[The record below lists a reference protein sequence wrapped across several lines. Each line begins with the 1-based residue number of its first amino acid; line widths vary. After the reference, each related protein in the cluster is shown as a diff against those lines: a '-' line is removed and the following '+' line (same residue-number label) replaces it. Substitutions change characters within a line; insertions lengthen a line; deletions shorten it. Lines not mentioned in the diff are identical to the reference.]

1 MNTGDTER
9 RAGDHTAPFSSKG
22 LPFLRLLV
30 FYVALIGVGVYLAY
44 AFPVVR
50 DAWAN
55 PQIGAPGADPSNP
68 FAPTENPTLSGS
80 YWERSVSTALIA
92 LGALAVSLP
101 VAWVYTYTRR
111 LRFDPSLVQSVVILP
126 IVVAGIVAVVQH
138 SIALA
143 FSLAGIVAAVRFRNT
158 LKDPKDAV
166 YIFLALGIGIAAG
179 VRALDI
185 ALVLSLLFNFAVLVL
200 WRFNLGSIY
209 SHRTGTDLLSVGDE
223 ELLIAQTARQ
233 RSALRWRLTRELNGM
248 KADGILLV
256 HTQEPEAA
264 ARALEMAASQM
275 ADEWKI
281 VDNLR
286 RRGNVATVA
295 ALLKFDKKK
304 GDALELLSDLEE
316 RWSSEI
322 EAAEYIPLPAQ
333 EETSNEKRVT
343 KNEQRETTK
352 PPGTE

>member
-1 MNTGDTER
+1 VNPSISAGSGVDPNNPLAAGRNPILENT
-9 RAGDHTAPFSSKG
+9 
-22 LPFLRLLV
+22 V
-30 FYVALIGVGVYLAY
+30 
-44 AFPVVR
+44 
-50 DAWAN
+50 WA
-55 PQIGAPGADPSNP
+55 
-68 FAPTENPTLSGS
+68 
-80 YWERSVSTALIA
+80 RSVSTALIA

-138 SIALA
+138 SVALA

-209 SHRTGTDLLSVGDE
+209 TESTSDLLSVGDAS
-223 ELLIAQTARQ
+223 LLIAQSARQ
-233 RSALRWRLTRELNGM
+233 REALRWRLAKEAEGM
-248 KADGILLV
+248 DADGILLV
-256 HTQEPEAA
+256 HTENPEGA
-264 ARALEMAASQM
+264 ARALELAATQM
-275 ADEWKI
+275 ADEWRI

-286 RRGNVATVA
+286 KRGAVSTVA
-295 ALLKFDKKK
+295 AILKLDKKK
-304 GDALELLSDLEE
+304 GDPLELLSELDE
-316 RWSSEI
+316 RWSAQI
-322 EAAEYIPLPAQ
+322 EAAEYIPLRMHGNDPDRKG
-333 EETSNEKRVT
+333 EPKSE
-343 KNEQRETTK
+343 
-352 PPGTE
+352 G